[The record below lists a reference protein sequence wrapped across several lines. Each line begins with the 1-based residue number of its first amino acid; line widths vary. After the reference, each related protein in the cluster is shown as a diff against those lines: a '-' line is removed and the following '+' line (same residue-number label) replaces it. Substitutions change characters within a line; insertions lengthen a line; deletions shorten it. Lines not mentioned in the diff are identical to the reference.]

1 MILGI
6 VKNVNQFWTKLL
18 IINFLNLVVRI
29 KFYEQNI
36 GNIYFLDHLMKQ
48 NIINVAPYGGP
59 QIKVSFQIL
68 NLQMVIC

>member
-1 MILGI
+1 
-6 VKNVNQFWTKLL
+6 LL
-18 IINFLNLVVRI
+18 IIDFSNLVVTI
-29 KFYEQNI
+29 KFFEQNI

-48 NIINVAPYGGP
+48 NIINVAAYGGP